1 MPNNGPTVSH
11 CLGVAGQKNGTA
23 LGLDAAGIGAGFL
36 PGGDLVV
43 AGAQGAV
50 GLASTVNS
58 AAHQDMSGTLAG
70 IGSFQLAALE
80 PAAKYAGMG
89 AKAVPFLGMV
99 VSGYSTIHDAAVAYG
114 DYQSCM
120 VGH

>member
-23 LGLDAAGIGAGFL
+23 LGLDAAGVGAGFL

-58 AAHQDMSGTLAG
+58 AAHQDVSGTLMG
-70 IGSFQLAALE
+70 IGSFQLAALA
-80 PAAKYAGMG
+80 PAAKYAGIG
-89 AKAVPFLGMV
+89 AKAIPGVGEAASV
-99 VSGYSTIHDAAVAYG
+99 YSTVHDSLSAYH
-114 DYQSCM
+114 DYQACM
-120 VGH
+120 GGH